1 MTDRS
6 LALDIIESLHKG
18 VPPQR
23 GVELY
28 STGNEKLLEGIKQ
41 EHLGTIDAFGKIRF
55 VSGSWGAGKTHF
67 FRLVREAALQSD
79 CLISNVELNVNDAA
93 LNRFEKVFYSI
104 IRKIATPACYAGE
117 MPAEAAP
124 FGTVLQEA
132 LGYLG
137 AGKRDATAA
146 GQVQHEVYTAACATL
161 MTDRGMDIDFKK
173 IVEKYWET
181 FLPEAAD
188 PGMIEQQRGE
198 ILQWFSGEGT
208 VGTYRKRY
216 GVSKIVTKDN
226 ARLMLQSLVAFT
238 RLCGYKG
245 LLILFDEAEQ
255 AYSLMRRSALRA
267 AHDNLRSLMDNVEAL
282 RGLFL
287 IYATTPDFYTDP
299 KPGIV
304 IYGALAGRIG
314 KPENRAPRAKDL
326 IWNLDAVQTTP
337 EEYAAAAKK
346 IRGIFEAAY
355 ADSVAKMP
363 NDAKLEK
370 FVKDLSKI
378 HPSLSAVRFWRV
390 LVTAL
395 VAHIDDHL
403 EGDVRPVQ
411 ELYDN
416 IIDRLRED

>member
-1 MTDRS
+1 
-6 LALDIIESLHKG
+6 
-18 VPPQR
+18 
-23 GVELY
+23 
-28 STGNEKLLEGIKQ
+28 
-41 EHLGTIDAFGKIRF
+41 
-55 VSGSWGAGKTHF
+55 
-67 FRLVREAALQSD
+67 
-79 CLISNVELNVNDAA
+79 
-93 LNRFEKVFYSI
+93 
-104 IRKIATPACYAGE
+104 
-117 MPAEAAP
+117 
-124 FGTVLQEA
+124 
-132 LGYLG
+132 
-137 AGKRDATAA
+137 
-146 GQVQHEVYTAACATL
+146 
-161 MTDRGMDIDFKK
+161 
-173 IVEKYWET
+173 
-181 FLPEAAD
+181 
-188 PGMIEQQRGE
+188 MIEQQREE

-226 ARLMLQSLVAFT
+226 AKLMLQSLVAFT

-299 KPGIV
+299 KHGIV

-314 KPENRAPRAKDL
+314 RPEDRPPRAKDL

-337 EEYAAAAKK
+337 AEYAGAAKK

-355 ADSVAKMP
+355 PDDVKRMP
-363 NDAKLEK
+363 DDAKLEK
-370 FVKDLSKI
+370 FVKDLNKI

-390 LVTAL
+390 LVTGL

-403 EGDVRPVQ
+403 EGEVRPVQ
-411 ELYDN
+411 KLYDN